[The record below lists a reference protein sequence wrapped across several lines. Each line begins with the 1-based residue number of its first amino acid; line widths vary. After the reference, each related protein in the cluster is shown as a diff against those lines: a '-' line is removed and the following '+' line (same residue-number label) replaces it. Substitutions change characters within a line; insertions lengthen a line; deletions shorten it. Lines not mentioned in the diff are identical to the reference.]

1 MTFSPKLN
9 CLVGLNGQGKTNVLD
24 AIYTLSFTKSAFS
37 LNDKD
42 NISHAE
48 DLCLVKGTYL
58 PASSN
63 LPESNGTTTGPQR
76 DHSETSPSENLDIE
90 HISYGLRQ
98 GSKKQ
103 FRRGPKA
110 YTRLID
116 HIGLIPLVMISPED
130 GHLIDEGSDERRK
143 FLDAII
149 SQLDREYLDKL
160 NQYNALLKQRNAA
173 LKTLQERGTDLPDN
187 AAAATDLLD
196 IYDIQLLPL
205 AEYIYA
211 KRKALVADF
220 LPHFQSMYRA
230 ISGGA
235 EEVNLSYVSQLDSE
249 PLADALARTRTR
261 DIILGWTSH
270 GIHKDDIAMTLGAY
284 DLKRVGSQGQ
294 QKTYLLA
301 MKLAQA
307 VYLTDALTAKAQQ
320 TGTPNS
326 YGNKPI
332 LLLDDIFDKLDSER
346 VQRIIQLVLTD
357 QFGQIFIT
365 DTDRQHL
372 TELLRNTDAA
382 IFNVHNG
389 SVDSY
394 SC

>member
-1 MTFSPKLN
+1 MTLSSIEILNFKNIHEASLTFSPKLN

-42 NISHAE
+42 NITHHE
-48 DLCLVKGTYL
+48 DLCLIKGTYL
-58 PASSN
+58 PASAN
-63 LPESNGTTTGPQR
+63 LPDGNGTTTGPQR
-76 DHSETSPSENLDIE
+76 DHSETQSRESLDIE
-90 HISYGLRQ
+90 ISYGLRR
-98 GSKKQ
+98 GTKKQ

-149 SQLDREYLDKL
+149 SQLDRDYLDKL
-160 NQYNALLKQRNAA
+160 NRYNAVLKQRNAL
-173 LKTLQERGTDLPDN
+173 LKIINEGDSGKDQTAHAQMLNVYDLQLV
-187 AAAATDLLD
+187 
-196 IYDIQLLPL
+196 PL
-205 AEYIYA
+205 ADYIYS

-220 LPHFQSMYRA
+220 LPHFQQMYTA

-235 EEVNLSYVSQLDSE
+235 EEVSLAYVSQLDAE
-249 PLADALARTRTR
+249 PLADALARTQAR

-270 GIHKDDIAMTLGAY
+270 GIHKDDIAMTLEDY
-284 DLKRVGSQGQ
+284 DLKKVGSQGQ

-307 VYLTDALTAKAQQ
+307 VYL
-320 TGTPNS
+320 G
-326 YGNKPI
+326 KPI
-332 LLLDDIFDKLDSER
+332 LLLDDIFDKLDSQR
-346 VQRIIQLVLTD
+346 VQRIIELVLTD
-357 QFGQIFIT
+357 HFGQIFIT

-372 TELLRNTDAA
+372 TELLHNTDAA

-389 SVDSY
+389 CVDSL
-394 SC
+394 CR